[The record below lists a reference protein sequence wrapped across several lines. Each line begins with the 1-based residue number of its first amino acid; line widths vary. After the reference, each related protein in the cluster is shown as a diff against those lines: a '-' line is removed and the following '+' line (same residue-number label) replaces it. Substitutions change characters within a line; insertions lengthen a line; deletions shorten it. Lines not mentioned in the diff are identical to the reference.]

1 MGRYYSTQGSDLYI
15 WVTGEDE
22 LIDLNVFPSGL
33 NIFEADSAW
42 RSSQRMAVS
51 EGVGREAL
59 GVAEMI
65 LRYADYGAVEA
76 DRDSLED
83 YFVQGDEKLI
93 RVVIPVVP
101 MRRAQRKRAAS
112 VQTSSRLPA
121 SRGAS

>member
-1 MGRYYSTQGSDLYI
+1 LGRYYSTQGSDLYI

-22 LIDLNVFPSGL
+22 LIDLNVFPPGL
-33 NIFEADSAW
+33 NIFEADSVW
-42 RSSQRMAVS
+42 RSSQRIAVS
-51 EGVGREAL
+51 EGVGRETL

-65 LRYADYGAVEA
+65 LKHADYGAVEA

-93 RVVIPVVP
+93 RVVIPIVP

-112 VQTSSRLPA
+112 VQTSSSLPT
-121 SRGAS
+121 SLGAS

>member
-22 LIDLNVFPSGL
+22 LIDLNVFPSGI

>member
-1 MGRYYSTQGSDLYI
+1 LGRYYSTQGSDLYI

-22 LIDLNVFPSGL
+22 LIDLNVFPPGL

-65 LRYADYGAVEA
+65 LKYADYGAVEA

-112 VQTSSRLPA
+112 VQTSSRFPI

>member
-1 MGRYYSTQGSDLYI
+1 LGRYYSTQGSDLYI

>member
-22 LIDLNVFPSGL
+22 LIDLNVFPPGL

-42 RSSQRMAVS
+42 RSSQRIAVS

-65 LRYADYGAVEA
+65 LKYADYGAVEA

-112 VQTSSRLPA
+112 VQTSSRLPT
-121 SRGAS
+121 SQGAS

>member
-22 LIDLNVFPSGL
+22 LIDLNVFPPGL

-112 VQTSSRLPA
+112 VQTSSRLPT
-121 SRGAS
+121 SQGAS

>member
-1 MGRYYSTQGSDLYI
+1 LGRYYSTQGSDLYI

-22 LIDLNVFPSGL
+22 LIDLNVFPPGL

-51 EGVGREAL
+51 EGVSREAL

-76 DRDSLED
+76 DRDSLGD

>member
-1 MGRYYSTQGSDLYI
+1 
-15 WVTGEDE
+15 VTGEDE

-42 RSSQRMAVS
+42 RSSQRMAIS
-51 EGVGREAL
+51 EGVGGEAL

-83 YFVQGDEKLI
+83 YFVKGDERLI
-93 RVVIPVVP
+93 RVVVPVVP
-101 MRRAQRKRAAS
+101 LRRAQRKPAAS
-112 VQTSSRLPA
+112 VRTSFPLPT
-121 SRGAS
+121 SRGGS

>member
-1 MGRYYSTQGSDLYI
+1 LGRYYSTQGSDLYI

-42 RSSQRMAVS
+42 RSSQRIAIS
-51 EGVGREAL
+51 EGVGGEAL

-83 YFVQGDEKLI
+83 YFVKGDERLI
-93 RVVIPVVP
+93 RVVVPVVP
-101 MRRAQRKRAAS
+101 LRRAQRRPAAS
-112 VQTSSRLPA
+112 VRTSSPLPT
-121 SRGAS
+121 S